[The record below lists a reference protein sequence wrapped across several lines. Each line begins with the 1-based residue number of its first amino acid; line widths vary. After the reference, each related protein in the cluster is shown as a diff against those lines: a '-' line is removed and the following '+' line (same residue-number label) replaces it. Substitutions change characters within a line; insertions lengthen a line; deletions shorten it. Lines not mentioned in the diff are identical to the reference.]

1 MITINVSA
9 LPEGPWFHNGQLDI
23 RFDYQESNDHVIPG
37 YLISVHDMIPSET
50 VEIGPFGHLIQSKKA
65 WGKLKDKGV
74 KHLRATGELSLSLI
88 SYIVGYTGSGFPKAS
103 DGNTEYV
110 FRAICGWGSS
120 QEHNLRYFPAPYST
134 GGHLYECIGGVNG
147 FQRVRFYQDKCLIA
161 LERYHGGV
169 LRDGLEWSDEYTTT
183 WLLKYRR
190 TSSGLLYYMGN
201 QVVYSAL
208 SESDLGGILYS
219 IPNSGGTLEPTIP
232 SLESVCTYTIEQVC
246 AAVTTAVQSQVRRLD
261 LFKYT
266 NPFVDYGTLALECAD
281 QMKYVDDSLLCTIL
295 DIAQWRM
302 LQGAVKSF
310 VDPRMWAQ
318 AASAFASVFSG
329 RGGWSSLKKIT
340 PAATSPYLSGKYAVL
355 PTISDYRR
363 LLKGCEVY
371 SSFAN
376 KQRLHSRKV
385 TSFDYPGAES
395 AEHTA
400 VLTVQCSTFP
410 EYPTGVAMK
419 IIAAAKNWGI
429 YPETIVLWDRL
440 IFSFVIDW
448 FIQFGDMLS
457 QVDDYFYVKDYFP
470 VEYGIFSEKW
480 KISMSGTSMVPAGMQ
495 VTGAVDFSYYVRWI
509 EGELPTP
516 PVTLTADCTLDQHL
530 VEATAL
536 VIQRAVNIPA
546 IKR

>member
-1 MITINVSA
+1 
-9 LPEGPWFHNGQLDI
+9 
-23 RFDYQESNDHVIPG
+23 
-37 YLISVHDMIPSET
+37 
-50 VEIGPFGHLIQSKKA
+50 
-65 WGKLKDKGV
+65 
-74 KHLRATGELSLSLI
+74 
-88 SYIVGYTGSGFPKAS
+88 
-103 DGNTEYV
+103 
-110 FRAICGWGSS
+110 
-120 QEHNLRYFPAPYST
+120 
-134 GGHLYECIGGVNG
+134 
-147 FQRVRFYQDKCLIA
+147 
-161 LERYHGGV
+161 
-169 LRDGLEWSDEYTTT
+169 
-183 WLLKYRR
+183 
-190 TSSGLLYYMGN
+190 
-201 QVVYSAL
+201 
-208 SESDLGGILYS
+208 
-219 IPNSGGTLEPTIP
+219 
-232 SLESVCTYTIEQVC
+232 
-246 AAVTTAVQSQVRRLD
+246 
-261 LFKYT
+261 
-266 NPFVDYGTLALECAD
+266 
-281 QMKYVDDSLLCTIL
+281 
-295 DIAQWRM
+295 
-302 LQGAVKSF
+302 
-310 VDPRMWAQ
+310 MWAQ